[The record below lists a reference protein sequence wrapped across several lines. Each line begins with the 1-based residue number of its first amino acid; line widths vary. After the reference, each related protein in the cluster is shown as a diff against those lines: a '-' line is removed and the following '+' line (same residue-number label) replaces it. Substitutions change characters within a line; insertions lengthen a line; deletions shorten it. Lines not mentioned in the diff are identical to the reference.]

1 MVWWRRLQMSGK
13 YLGTIPF
20 EVAAGFLPSFE
31 SEMNLE
37 YSRFKI
43 FWICAIN
50 LELEQYYSIFHTFFL
65 NLAAQWEN
73 LKWFSVNLGGFMFFY
88 IETIWSVV
96 FPKF

>member
-20 EVAAGFLPSFE
+20 EVASGFLPSFE

-43 FWICAIN
+43 F
-50 LELEQYYSIFHTFFL
+50 
-65 NLAAQWEN
+65 
-73 LKWFSVNLGGFMFFY
+73 
-88 IETIWSVV
+88 
-96 FPKF
+96 

>member
-13 YLGTIPF
+13 CLGTIPF

-43 FWICAIN
+43 FWIHAIN

-65 NLAAQWEN
+65 NLAAQ
-73 LKWFSVNLGGFMFFY
+73 
-88 IETIWSVV
+88 
-96 FPKF
+96 